1 MFNFNNFK
9 KAAVIASLG
18 LALTACGDKD
28 NKETA
33 SKLHKQH
40 RNADARFGG
49 NGHGSH

>member
-33 SKLHKQH
+33 SNDGLVEV
-40 RNADARFGG
+40 NLG
-49 NGHGSH
+49 